1 MTGLVG
7 DTDFIVLASRGGGYG
22 PGTPREGWDHNETWL
37 PHAVAPIG
45 LQPQFITAEL
55 TATAVN
61 PALAELKP
69 LAEESLANA
78 LNAIDQLWSAAA
90 LGLK

>member
-1 MTGLVG
+1 
-7 DTDFIVLASRGGGYG
+7 
-22 PGTPREGWDHNETWL
+22 
-37 PHAVAPIG
+37 VAPIG